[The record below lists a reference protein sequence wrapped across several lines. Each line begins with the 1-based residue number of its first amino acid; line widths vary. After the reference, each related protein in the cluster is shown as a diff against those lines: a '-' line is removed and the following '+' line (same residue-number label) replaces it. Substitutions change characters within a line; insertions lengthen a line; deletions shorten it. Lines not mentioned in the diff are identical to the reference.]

1 MAWLPVLVLTVF
13 GMMSIAFMMQ
23 MPKEKPVHN
32 VKRVIRGNPEVEVE
46 ELEPEEVVEP
56 VVEPEPVV
64 EVKHPSV
71 KPA

>member
-1 MAWLPVLVLTVF
+1 MLTQMAWLPVLVLTVF

-32 VKRVIRGNPEVEVE
+32 VKRVIRGVKHPS
-46 ELEPEEVVEP
+46 VEP
-56 VVEPEPVV
+56 DPVV